1 MNKIKPC
8 SEPIFFLA
16 VLMLSII
23 SCKQEKQISHEI
35 MVSEKSDSLNS
46 KTTIEA
52 KTPQKTFS
60 WLGNYSCNFL
70 RMKDESADP
79 RGWGMIR
86 IKIKTDSAKFSL
98 DTYIENFEKE
108 LMVVNQNEKELI
120 LSLKN
125 KKDSTFVITKNNNKY
140 FLKSNFINE
149 TVGETETYEL
159 KKE

>member
-1 MNKIKPC
+1 MFRINI
-8 SEPIFFLA
+8 FLA
-16 VLMLSII
+16 LLSLSII
-23 SCKQEKQISHEI
+23 SCKQEKQISKETRFAQRADSSDLKPDVEI
-35 MVSEKSDSLNS
+35 
-46 KTTIEA
+46 KT
-52 KTPQKTFS
+52 QKKVFS

-70 RMKDESADP
+70 RMKEESADP

-86 IKIKTDSAKFSL
+86 IKIKADSSKFSL
-98 DTYIENFEKE
+98 DTYIENFEKD
-108 LMVVNQNEKELI
+108 VVILKQTENEII

-149 TVGETETYEL
+149 TVGETETYEF

>member
-8 SEPIFFLA
+8 SESIFFLA
-16 VLMLSII
+16 LLILLII
-23 SCKQEKQISHEI
+23 SCKQEKQISQEI

-46 KTTIEA
+46 KTIIEA
-52 KTPQKTFS
+52 KTSPKSFS

-70 RMKDESADP
+70 RMKEESGDP

-86 IKIKTDSAKFSL
+86 LKI
-98 DTYIENFEKE
+98 
-108 LMVVNQNEKELI
+108 
-120 LSLKN
+120 

-159 KKE
+159 KKESLA

>member
-1 MNKIKPC
+1 MFRVNI
-8 SEPIFFLA
+8 FLA
-16 VLMLSII
+16 LLILSII
-23 SCKQEKQISHEI
+23 SCKQEKQISQEI

-70 RMKDESADP
+70 RMKEESGDP

-86 IKIKTDSAKFSL
+86 LKIKKDSMKFGL
-98 DTYIENFEKE
+98 DTYIENFEKDLVILKQTE
-108 LMVVNQNEKELI
+108 NEII

>member
-1 MNKIKPC
+1 MFRVNI
-8 SEPIFFLA
+8 FLA
-16 VLMLSII
+16 LLILSII
-23 SCKQEKQISHEI
+23 SCKQEKQISQEI

-46 KTTIEA
+46 KTIIEA

-70 RMKDESADP
+70 RMKEESGDP

-86 IKIKTDSAKFSL
+86 LKIKKDSMKFGL
-98 DTYIENFEKE
+98 DTYIENFEKD
-108 LMVVNQNEKELI
+108 VVILKQTENEII

>member
-8 SEPIFFLA
+8 SESIFFLA
-16 VLMLSII
+16 LLILLII
-23 SCKQEKQISHEI
+23 SCKQEKQISQEI
-35 MVSEKSDSLNS
+35 MVNEKSDSLNS
-46 KTTIEA
+46 KTIIEA
-52 KTPQKTFS
+52 KTSPKSFS

-70 RMKDESADP
+70 RMKEESGDP

-86 IKIKTDSAKFSL
+86 LKIKKDSMKFGL
-98 DTYIENFEKE
+98 DTYIENFEKDLVILKQTE
-108 LMVVNQNEKELI
+108 NEI
-120 LSLKN
+120 IFSLKN

>member
-1 MNKIKPC
+1 MFRVNI
-8 SEPIFFLA
+8 FLA
-16 VLMLSII
+16 LLILSII
-23 SCKQEKQISHEI
+23 SCKQEKQISQEI

-46 KTTIEA
+46 KTIIEA
-52 KTPQKTFS
+52 KTSPKIFS

-70 RMKDESADP
+70 RMKEESGDP

-86 IKIKTDSAKFSL
+86 LKIKKDSMKFGL
-98 DTYIENFEKE
+98 DTYIENFEKD
-108 LMVVNQNEKELI
+108 VVILKQTENEII

>member
-1 MNKIKPC
+1 MFRVNI
-8 SEPIFFLA
+8 FLA
-16 VLMLSII
+16 LLILSII
-23 SCKQEKQISHEI
+23 SCKQEKQISQEI

-46 KTTIEA
+46 KTIIEA
-52 KTPQKTFS
+52 KTSPKSFS

-70 RMKDESADP
+70 RMKEESGDP

-86 IKIKTDSAKFSL
+86 LKIKKDSMKFGL
-98 DTYIENFEKE
+98 DTYIENFEKD
-108 LMVVNQNEKELI
+108 VVILKQTENEII

>member
-8 SEPIFFLA
+8 SESIFFLA
-16 VLMLSII
+16 LLILLII
-23 SCKQEKQISHEI
+23 SCKQEKQISQEI

-46 KTTIEA
+46 KTIIEA
-52 KTPQKTFS
+52 KTSPKSFS

-70 RMKDESADP
+70 RMKEESGDP

-86 IKIKTDSAKFSL
+86 LKIKKDSMKFGL
-98 DTYIENFEKE
+98 DTYIENFEKD
-108 LMVVNQNEKELI
+108 VVILKQTENEII

>member
-1 MNKIKPC
+1 MFRFNI
-8 SEPIFFLA
+8 FLA
-16 VLMLSII
+16 LSILLI
-23 SCKQEKQISHEI
+23 VSCKEEERTSKDIVVPEKLDSSDLKPNIEI
-35 MVSEKSDSLNS
+35 
-46 KTTIEA
+46 
-52 KTPQKTFS
+52 KTPKKIFS

-70 RMKDESADP
+70 RMKEESADP

-86 IKIKTDSAKFSL
+86 IKIKKDSMKLGL
-98 DTYIENFEKE
+98 DTYIENFEKD
-108 LMVVNQNEKELI
+108 VVILKQTENEII

>member
-8 SEPIFFLA
+8 SESIFFLA
-16 VLMLSII
+16 LLSLSII
-23 SCKQEKQISHEI
+23 SCKQEKQISKETRFAQNADSSVLKPNVEI
-35 MVSEKSDSLNS
+35 
-46 KTTIEA
+46 
-52 KTPQKTFS
+52 KTPKKVFS

-70 RMKDESADP
+70 RMKEESGDP

-108 LMVVNQNEKELI
+108 LIVVNQNEYEMI